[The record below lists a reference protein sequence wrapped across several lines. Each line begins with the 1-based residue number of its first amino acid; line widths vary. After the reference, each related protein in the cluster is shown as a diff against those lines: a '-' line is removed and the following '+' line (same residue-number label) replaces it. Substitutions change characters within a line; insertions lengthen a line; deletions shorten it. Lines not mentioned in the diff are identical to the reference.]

1 MLMTSKARMLL
12 FVWIAMLG
20 APVAW
25 SLSLGTM
32 FWLTHPVCQGMPHRA
47 ILIAGVICALLA
59 AGAGVLARFMLRY
72 AGDTAAMPGSGPF
85 LLRMAVWASAIFTL
99 VIVLSLVP
107 LGMLSPCP
115 V

>member
-1 MLMTSKARMLL
+1 MLPKTEPRVLFLL
-12 FVWIAMLG
+12 WIALLG
-20 APVAW
+20 APTAW

-32 FWLTHPVCQGMPHRA
+32 FWLTHPVCQGMTHAA

-59 AGAGVLARFMLRY
+59 AGCGVLAHYMLRG
-72 AGDTAAMPGSGPF
+72 ACETAAMPDSGPF
-85 LLRMAVWASAIFTL
+85 LLRMAMGASAIFTL

-107 LGMLSPCP
+107 LAMLTPCP